1 MPLPTLTLILLLMAA
16 PPALA
21 DRPLPS
27 PFSTLKQLKGSDWH
41 PLTFPNIS
49 NHTQYRLVTL
59 DGGQVVRAT
68 SRDSA
73 SGLIFRTRIDPTQ
86 YPVIRWRWRIS
97 GVYAKGD
104 ARTKSG
110 DDYPARLYVAF
121 AFEPDRASWWEK
133 LRRKAAQVFY
143 SGPLPGSALNYIW
156 ANSLPRGQIVTN
168 AFSPQTKMV
177 AVESGDSRK
186 GQWVTEQ
193 RNIVEDYRK
202 AFGRNPPPIVGIGI
216 MTDSDNT
223 GSSATA
229 WYGDIE
235 LLRKSGGN

>member
-1 MPLPTLTLILLLMAA
+1 MAFRTLILSLCLLAA
-16 PPALA
+16 TPAFA
-21 DRPLPS
+21 QQSLPS
-27 PFSTLKQLKGSDWH
+27 AFSALKQLKDSGWQ

-49 NHTQYRLVTL
+49 RHTQYQLVEV
-59 DGGQVVRAT
+59 DGRRVVRAT
-68 SRDSA
+68 SDSSA

-86 YPVIRWRWRIS
+86 YPVIRWRWKVS
-97 GVYAKGD
+97 GIYADGD
-104 ARTKSG
+104 ARTKAG

-121 AFEPDRASWWEK
+121 AFDPARASWWEK

-156 ANSLPRGQIVTN
+156 ANKLPEGQIVTN
-168 AFSPQTKMV
+168 AFSPQTRMV
-177 AVESGDSRK
+177 AVESGEGRK

-193 RNIVEDYRK
+193 RNILADYRK
-202 AFGRNPPPIVGIGI
+202 AFGHNPPPIVGIGI

-235 LLRKSGGN
+235 LLRKQVGN